1 MFRIGCTT
9 VVLFENYL
17 KLDCCRFTVKL
28 FPLRAKC
35 CVVGI
40 SPDQHERDST
50 YTLQHQ
56 TGNLVNSS
64 HSQLSRTDI
73 DREKHSDVVLSITK
87 EGRVNHEVKEKDDT
101 VQPKACYIYKR
112 PVGPLKESYEALTGQ
127 NLLQIGH
134 GIVEDSSVYMKK
146 RERDMMHINKGNET
160 ERQHLHFTL

>member
-1 MFRIGCTT
+1 
-9 VVLFENYL
+9 
-17 KLDCCRFTVKL
+17 
-28 FPLRAKC
+28 LRAKC

-50 YTLQHQ
+50 YILQDQ

-87 EGRVNHEVKEKDDT
+87 EGRVDQEVKEKDDT
-101 VQPKACYIYKR
+101 VQPKACYIYNR
-112 PVGPLKESYEALTGQ
+112 PVGPLKESYESLTGQ

-146 RERDMMHINKGNET
+146 REKEMMHINKGNET
-160 ERQHLHFTL
+160 ERQHLHFIL